1 MVAPRLTM
9 RGVRKAFGD
18 SLVLGGVDFELH
30 SGRVH
35 ALLGENGAGKS
46 TLVRILAGVHQADQ
60 GEISLDGEAFRPQDP
75 QQAWLAGI
83 ATIHQELSVIPHLSV
98 ADNVML
104 GREMVHRLGFVDRR
118 RRDEATA
125 AALRLLQHAELSTGT
140 LVSRLSPAARQ
151 IVEIARALARDARV
165 LIMDEPTSS
174 LDGGDVERLLSVVE
188 SLREREL
195 AVVYISHHLG
205 EVRQVCDD
213 VTVLRD
219 GRTVAAGPMGEF
231 EDDDLVRHMAGRP
244 LGDLFPVRAPQCG
257 EPVLEVRDLVGL
269 PLPSGVSLTV
279 GRGEIFGIGGLCG
292 AGRTELLETLFGLRQ
307 QVGGSVRLHGKE
319 LTGSVTQRWRRGM
332 GLVVED
338 RRGSGLAMSRS
349 IAHNITLPS
358 AERLRAGSLLRPA
371 ALVEA
376 GTRRISELRVNCR
389 GSKQAVGFLSGGN
402 QQKVALARL
411 LESQTSLWLLD
422 EPTRGID
429 VQSRQQIYALLA
441 DLARQG
447 TAILL
452 VSSQLPELLGFCDR
466 IAVMREGVLGA
477 AAPAEEWTQESL
489 LRAALGSHATQQ
501 AGEELG

>member
-1 MVAPRLTM
+1 MGTPRLSM
-9 RGVRKAFGD
+9 RAVRKAFGD
-18 SLVLGGVDFELH
+18 SLVLDGVDLELQA
-30 SGRVH
+30 GRVH

-46 TLVRILAGVHQADQ
+46 TLVRILAGVHQADR
-60 GEISLDGEAFRPQDP
+60 GEILLDGADFAPASP

-104 GREMVHRLGFVDRR
+104 GREMVHRMGFVDRR
-118 RRDEATA
+118 RRDEVA
-125 AALRLLQHAELSTGT
+125 ACALELLQHAELPVGT
-140 LVSRLSPAARQ
+140 LVSRLSPASRQ

-174 LDGGDVERLLSVVE
+174 LDGEDVERLLSVIE
-188 SLREREL
+188 KLRERDL

-205 EVRQVCDD
+205 EVRRVCDD

-219 GRTVAAGPMGEF
+219 GHTVVAGAIPDF
-231 EDDDLVRHMAGRP
+231 DDDDLVRHMAGRP
-244 LGDLFPVRAPQCG
+244 LGDLFPAREPQRG
-257 EPVLEVRDLVGL
+257 EPVLELRDLGGS
-269 PLPSGVSLTV
+269 PLPRRVSLTV
-279 GRGEIFGIGGLCG
+279 HRGEIFGIGGLCG
-292 AGRTELLETLFGLRQ
+292 AGRTELLETLFGLRE
-307 QVGGSVRLHGKE
+307 QVGGSARFHGE
-319 LTGSVTQRWRRGM
+319 ALSGGVARRWRRGM

-338 RRGSGLAMSRS
+338 RRGTGLALSRS
-349 IAHNITLPS
+349 IATNITLPS
-358 AERLRAGSLLRPA
+358 ADRLRAGSLLRPS

-376 GTRRISELRVNCR
+376 ATRRVSDLRVRCR
-389 GSKQAVGFLSGGN
+389 GSTQSVGLLSGGN

-411 LESQTSLWLLD
+411 LESETSLWLLD

-429 VQSRQQIYALLA
+429 VQSRQQIYSLLA
-441 DLARQG
+441 DLTRQG
-447 TAILL
+447 AAILL

-477 AAPAEEWTQESL
+477 ALPAAEWTQESL
-489 LRAALGSHATQQ
+489 LRAALGAHVTQG